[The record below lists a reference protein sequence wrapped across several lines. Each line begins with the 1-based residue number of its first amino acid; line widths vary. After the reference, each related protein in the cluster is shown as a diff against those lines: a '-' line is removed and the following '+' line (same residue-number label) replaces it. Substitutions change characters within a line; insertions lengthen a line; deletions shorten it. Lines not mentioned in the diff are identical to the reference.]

1 MITIKELSKKLNICD
16 ATIRHYQQR
25 GMPYHSLEGN
35 AVIKGIRVR
44 FHLYDLAAVKK
55 WMELNRLT
63 GAEGRP
69 RKPQAEVVEK
79 GVRKILAIVPTD
91 LQEQVK
97 SEVYRLVESM
107 KGHCDIDKG

>member
-1 MITIKELSKKLNICD
+1 M
-16 ATIRHYQQR
+16 
-25 GMPYHSLEGN
+25 
-35 AVIKGIRVR
+35 
-44 FHLYDLAAVKK
+44 
-55 WMELNRLT
+55 
-63 GAEGRP
+63 
-69 RKPQAEVVEK
+69 VEK